1 MTNFAGNPYY
11 DPNAPG
17 WRAGAVENWSRDH
30 RVNPETGMLE
40 GPYPLP
46 PWQIAMGIQ
55 AQVDRATYRRREGYM
70 DDAQRRLA
78 DATRFQQGALGLLS
92 SYRAG
97 GSSALESGIYNQV
110 AGGMRAEAAGG
121 FERAGMTQPL
131 DVMGDYRRHEG
142 AIAARR
148 ADRANERAFIAA
160 LVGSGTTAY
169 AAYAGGQGGQQTQ
182 ASQRFGGGQQVQGG
196 NSGGLGAST
205 SSGGLASTLEPEV
218 AEQDGQTAIA
228 GTLEPSQPTVAGPSS
243 GPMAG
248 GGAGAG
254 QQQGSP
260 FEGGVDAQ
268 TQPFGPGAGAAPGAP
283 QPSAGGPAGQPAAG
297 GGAPGVGAG
306 GAGVGAPPSMPGVD
320 RDFSPDSFAAAA
332 AADVFDSPFSGMLR
346 TSLNHYLVDLYESDG
361 FYQSL
366 PSAINSRWSDRMQG
380 AVA

>member
-1 MTNFAGNPYY
+1 MSNFAGNPYY

-17 WRAGAVENWSRDH
+17 WRANAVNDWSRDH
-30 RVNPETGMLE
+30 RVNPETGLID

-55 AQVDRATYRRREGYM
+55 AQIDRATYQRREGYM
-70 DDAQRRLA
+70 DQAQRHLA

-110 AGGMRAEAAGG
+110 AGGMRAQAAGG

-182 ASQRFGGGQQVQGG
+182 ATQRFGGGQGVQGG

-205 SSGGLASTLEPEV
+205 SSGGLASTLESES
-218 AEQDGQTAIA
+218 AEQSGQQAIA
-228 GTLEPSQPTVAGPSS
+228 STLEGSPVAPGPTA
-243 GPMAG
+243 AG
-248 GGAGAG
+248 GQGAGQQQ

-260 FEGGVDAQ
+260 FEGGVEAQ
-268 TQPFGPGAGAAPGAP
+268 TQPFGPQGGGAGAP
-283 QPSAGGPAGQPAAG
+283 QPGAPAPGGQPVAG
-297 GGAPGVGAG
+297 GGP
-306 GAGVGAPPSMPGVD
+306 GAGVGAGPGVAAPVMGPPGVD

-332 AADVFDSPFSGMLR
+332 AGDAFDSPFSGMLR
-346 TSLNHYLVDLYESDG
+346 TSLNHYMVDLYESDG

-366 PSAINSRWSDRMQG
+366 PSAINARWQDRLEG